1 MWQTIGNQDLLQTE
15 EERRRTD
22 VQTKC
27 RTRQIVDMSGRLMD
41 KRNRKRVLVEW
52 CLCMDW
58 IQSIWSQDDCW
69 KSRRDDFARISTR
82 INGRLVSVCIAPLSV
97 CIYIAVTAISFICI
111 GSKPNEAR
119 SFLNAETSIE
129 VGTGHLGISSQDA
142 FYHSA
147 ALCANPLFAV
157 LRDPALLKLRCP

>member
-1 MWQTIGNQDLLQTE
+1 MAICNQDWLQTE

-22 VQTKC
+22 IQTKC

-52 CLCMDW
+52 CLCMEW

-129 VGTGHLGISSQDA
+129 EEVATLASQA
-142 FYHSA
+142 RMHFIIPLHCVPTHFLQFSA
-147 ALCANPLFAV
+147 IQ
-157 LRDPALLKLRCP
+157 RC

>member
-1 MWQTIGNQDLLQTE
+1 MAICNQDWLQTE

-22 VQTKC
+22 IQTKC

-52 CLCMDW
+52 CLCMEW

-129 VGTGHLGISSQDA
+129 KELGTLASQA
-142 FYHSA
+142 RMHFIIPLHCEPTHFLQFSA
-147 ALCANPLFAV
+147 IQ
-157 LRDPALLKLRCP
+157 RC

>member
-1 MWQTIGNQDLLQTE
+1 MPQAICNQDWLQTE

-22 VQTKC
+22 IQTKC

-111 GSKPNEAR
+111 GSKPNEVR

-129 VGTGHLGISSQDA
+129 EEVATLASQA
-142 FYHSA
+142 RMHFIIPLHCVPTHFLQFSA
-147 ALCANPLFAV
+147 IQ
-157 LRDPALLKLRCP
+157 RC